1 MKSVRTV
8 RSAVLLLGLLALAAW
23 PARAQITSQTGA
35 VRITVQDAQGGLI
48 TGARVSLNSPTGTIV
63 TKETLPDGTV
73 VFPLQDPGDY
83 KVIVEHGGFRRA
95 VINGVA
101 IKITEVSN
109 LTVTLE
115 VGEIATEVVVSGDA
129 IQTVNTTNATL
140 GETLTGDVVG
150 NLPLFTRNFLFLLAS
165 NAGTSASLP
174 DATAAGRGL
183 PVIFVA
189 GQRGTFNNLVIN
201 GVDANNLGNNNFGGV
216 PVPSPDS
223 LEEFRVQTSLYDAS
237 QGKTSGGNVNV
248 LTRGGTNHYHG
259 QAFEFLRNDDL
270 NANLFFFNKNGTPR
284 PVLKQNQFG
293 GDLGGPVP
301 KLKDTF
307 FFGSYQGTRQRNGVA
322 GGISAQFPVLPAS
335 RNQTDIETAFG
346 LTPGSMDP
354 VALALL
360 NLPGQY
366 GGFLIPS
373 GKGTPGQFGLLTFS
387 SPLQF
392 TEDQFNANVDKN
404 IGTRHRIGERFFWAN
419 TKTVDPLG
427 GEGAGNLGSGQT
439 TPTDNRLA
447 SLSWTYTATA
457 NLVNEARVGFNR
469 ITNQVLAKEP
479 ATLSQI
485 GMSRFNSSVFPGI
498 PLFFT
503 NDIFPA
509 FGGISTNNDQA
520 SVSNTFHYADT
531 VAWTRGKHTLRGG
544 VEYRRYQI
552 NLFNNFAS
560 RGFLFYNTFQ
570 DLLKGSTTIGATT
583 VPGPLQAFVGTGIT
597 DRGFRARDIAGYFQD
612 DWKLTRR
619 LTLNLGV
626 RYDYLGPS
634 VDVKDRLGNF
644 DPTLLDSTTRANA
657 GAGILN
663 GFILPASASFG
674 SIKGTPGVDRS
685 TLRSND
691 LNNWA
696 PRVGLAWD
704 VRGNGK
710 TSLRAGYGLYYVRI
724 SNQMLLQLITAAP
737 FFQLSSIVLPG
748 TPSNNPFPNLP
759 VPSQFPVFPT
769 PPSFAGFSG
778 TGSPLF
784 SGPLLSLNPFERG
797 IRTPYVGSWNFTLQ
811 RELPGHFS
819 IEAGYLGTEG
829 VKLLQSRQLNQALLA
844 NANNPITVGGA
855 NGVPVTTLT
864 TVSSRDVNA
873 RVPVLGFSTTGL
885 NTVTGNGHSTYNAF
899 VFTLNRRSEN
909 VFLQGAYTYSKAIDN
924 NSGSTTQDLGNS
936 GGDQLDTR
944 GVRAFSNF
952 DRTQRVQATYRYQI
966 PAFRHA
972 AGLLHHALGNWEV
985 GGFTTFQSGLP
996 FTLTC
1001 SACASNVFG
1010 LSTGTLFPEVVGNL
1024 DSLRR
1029 SGDPQQ
1035 FTGTNSS
1042 YNSGVLAATTVNLNG
1057 TQVCGLNVFG
1067 GVGSDCFTIGG
1078 PGTGSHVGSFF
1089 GNLGRNVPQTRGPR
1103 QQQWEFD
1110 VAKNIPIHESMRLQ
1124 LRGEF
1129 FNLFNHPNFT
1139 VTNTSLSSA
1148 CLGASGLDSSS
1159 CPFGKYDT
1167 TLGNPRIVQ
1176 VALKLEF

>member
-1 MKSVRTV
+1 MTLARVRN
-8 RSAVLLLGLLALAAW
+8 VLGVIALFVLVAL
-23 PARAQITSQTGA
+23 PASAQITSQTGA
-35 VRITVQDAQGGLI
+35 VRVVVQDAQGGLI
-48 TGARVSLNSPTGTIV
+48 TGAKVTLNSQLGTSN
-63 TKETLPDGTV
+63 TKETLPDGAA
-73 VFPLQDPGDY
+73 VFPLLDPGEY
-83 KVIVEHGGFRRA
+83 KVTVEHGGFRRA
-95 VINGVA
+95 VINAVA
-101 IKITEVSN
+101 VKITEVTN
-109 LTVTLE
+109 LTVTME
-115 VGEIATEVVVSGDA
+115 IGEIATEVVVSGEA
-129 IQTVNTTNATL
+129 VQTVNTTNATL
-140 GETLTGDVVG
+140 GETLPGDVVG

-201 GVDANNLGNNNFGGV
+201 GVDANNLGNNNFGNV

-248 LTRGGTNHYHG
+248 LTRSGTNRFHG

-270 NANLFFFNKNGTPR
+270 NANSFFFNKNGTPR

-322 GGISAQFPVLPAS
+322 GGISTQFPVLPAS
-335 RNQTDIETAFG
+335 RTQADIETAFG
-346 LTPGSMDP
+346 LVPGSLNP

-360 NLPGQY
+360 NLPGQFD
-366 GGFLIPS
+366 GFLVPS
-373 GKGTPGQFGLLTFS
+373 GNGTPGQFGLFTFS
-387 SPLQF
+387 RPLKF
-392 TEDQFNANVDKN
+392 TEDQFNANGDKN
-404 IGTRHRIGERFFWAN
+404 IGTKHRISERFFWAN
-419 TKTVDPLG
+419 TSTEDPLG

-439 TPTDNRLA
+439 TPVDNRLA
-447 SLSWTYTATA
+447 SISWTYTATA
-457 NLVNEARVGFNR
+457 NVVNEARVGFNR
-469 ITNQVLAKEP
+469 ITQQVLAKEP

-485 GMSRFNSSVFPGI
+485 GMSRFNSSVFSGI

-531 VAWTRGKHTLRGG
+531 LAWTRGRHTFRGG

-560 RGFLFYNTFQ
+560 RGFLFFNTFN
-570 DLLKGSTTIGATT
+570 DLLTGNI
-583 VPGPLQAFVGTGIT
+583 LQAFAGTGIT

-644 DPTLLDSTTRANA
+644 DPSLLDANTRANA

-674 SIKGTPGVDRS
+674 SIKGTPGIDRS
-685 TLRSND
+685 TLKSND

-704 VRGNGK
+704 VRGDGK
-710 TSLRAGYGLYYVRI
+710 TSVRAGYGLYYVRI

-737 FFQLSSIVLPG
+737 FFQLSSVVLPG
-748 TPSNNPFPNLP
+748 TPLNNPFPNLP
-759 VPSQFPVFPT
+759 VPSQFPIFPT

-778 TGSPLF
+778 AGSPLF

-797 IRTPYVGSWNFTLQ
+797 IRTPYVGSWNLTVQ

-819 IEAGYLGTEG
+819 IEAGYVGTEG
-829 VKLLQSRQLNQALLA
+829 IKLLQGRQLNQALLA
-844 NANNPITVGGA
+844 NANHPITVGGA

-864 TVSSRDVNA
+864 TVSSRDASA

-885 NTVTGNGHSTYNAF
+885 NTVTGNGHSTFNAF
-899 VFTLNRRSEN
+899 VFTVNRR
-909 VFLQGAYTYSKAIDN
+909 VADMFLQGAYTYSKAIDN

-936 GGDQLDTR
+936 NGNQLDTR
-944 GVRAFSNF
+944 GVRALSNF
-952 DRTQRVQATYRYQI
+952 DRTHRLQATYRYEI

-972 AGLLHHALGNWEV
+972 TGFSHHALANWEI
-985 GGFTTFQSGLP
+985 GGVTTFQSGLP

-1010 LSTGTLFPEVVGNL
+1010 LSTGTLFPQVAGNL
-1024 DSLRR
+1024 DNLRR
-1029 SGDPQQ
+1029 AGDPQQ

-1042 YNSGVLAATTVNLNG
+1042 YNSGVLGATTVNPTG
-1057 TQVCGLNVFG
+1057 TQLCGLNIFG
-1067 GVGSDCFTIGG
+1067 GAGSDCFTIGG

-1089 GNLGRNVPQTRGPR
+1089 GNLGRNVPETRGPR

-1110 VAKNIPIHESMRLQ
+1110 VAKNIPIHESLKLQ

-1129 FNLFNHPNFT
+1129 FNVFNHPNFT
-1139 VTNTSLSSA
+1139 VTNTSLSGA
-1148 CLGASGLDSSS
+1148 CLGASGLDAPS
-1159 CPFGKYDT
+1159 CPLGKYDT
-1167 TLGNPRIVQ
+1167 ILGNPRIVQ
-1176 VALKLEF
+1176 VALRLEF